1 MDTYLSGK
9 FYSTDVTCF
18 ICMKRCMSQPFYN
31 MTSRSRDEIRAV
43 VLSEFFQCN
52 FEEEINFSHAFRH
65 ASLIKEINHLKDLD
79 ASSLQQKCLS
89 SKAIIFKFIL
99 FIRNPM
105 THIPSKGRMV
115 KQDWS
120 LLTDAIC
127 SKQLAEM
134 INFIRLEKL
143 FMVCQNEDF
152 FRNITYNFPA
162 TIIEYNTQLGLPIMN
177 TTLAYI
183 RYQAMKN
190 YIQDGSRQLRVQNSP
205 KPLHCYRLNDLHR
218 CG

>member
-79 ASSLQQKCLS
+79 ASSLQQKC
-89 SKAIIFKFIL
+89 
-99 FIRNPM
+99 
-105 THIPSKGRMV
+105 RMV